1 MNSVYAFVV
10 GPLAWFAWGVFI
22 LGSAYRLVSMYQLAK
37 AKDGSSLH
45 YMSFKY
51 GMRSIFAWLNPSGT
65 LGWQRNPWT
74 AMMTFVFHICLVIVP
89 LFLLG
94 HVVLW
99 DQFFGISW
107 PTLPDQIAD
116 IMSIVVVVCCI
127 YFGLRRFLQKD
138 VAYLTTGKDWIAL
151 AVPALVFL
159 TGVLSY
165 HEIGDA
171 KVMLILHILCG
182 EIMLMSIPFT
192 RLSHM
197 LFGLF
202 TRAYMGSEFGGVR
215 RCKDW

>member
-1 MNSVYAFVV
+1 MNGAYAFVV

-22 LGSAYRLVSMYQLAK
+22 LGSLYRLFFMYQLAK

-45 YMSFKY
+45 YMSFKW
-51 GMRSIFAWLNPSGT
+51 GIRSILAWLNPVGT

-74 AMMTFVFHICLVIVP
+74 AMATFVFHICLVIVP

-107 PTLPDQIAD
+107 PALPDQIAD

-127 YFGLRRFLQKD
+127 YFGARRFLQKD
-138 VAYLTTGKDWIAL
+138 VAFMTTGKDWIAL
-151 AVPALVFL
+151 AIPALVFL

-182 EIMLMSIPFT
+182 EIMLISIPFT
-192 RLSHM
+192 RLSHAV
-197 LFGLF
+197 FAVF

-215 RCKDW
+215 NCKDW